1 MGALRSHLMAESSTP
16 GLGDLMGLFGPNN
29 PFSGISKSIAQF
41 QRGVSQFLDS
51 VEEPIQAFVPQI
63 TRTIKAADALVDQLS
78 GPIEKVAPSLNRFA
92 DMLSNPALLAL
103 PAELG
108 DFMNTLGDLAQRLQP
123 LGQLAESAGG
133 WFGLRPLAALRSGS
147 GTARSTPPVAS
158 PAPPPPPARTTAP
171 ATKAPAKRA
180 PAKKV
185 APKKAA
191 AATPDTA
198 APKKAA
204 PKKAAPKKAASRKA
218 AAKKTSARKAP
229 PKKAR

>member
-51 VEEPIQAFVPQI
+51 VEKFNDTMDQLNGVAKRVNGLLDTVEKPIQAFVPQI

-133 WFGLRPLAALRSGS
+133 WFGLRPLAALRSSSWGCS
-147 GTARSTPPVAS
+147 VRMRS
-158 PAPPPPPARTTAP
+158 
-171 ATKAPAKRA
+171 K
-180 PAKKV
+180 
-185 APKKAA
+185 
-191 AATPDTA
+191 
-198 APKKAA
+198 
-204 PKKAAPKKAASRKA
+204 
-218 AAKKTSARKAP
+218 
-229 PKKAR
+229 

>member
-1 MGALRSHLMAESSTP
+1 MAESSTP

-51 VEEPIQAFVPQI
+51 VEKFNDTMDQLNGVAKRVNGLLDTVEEPIQAFVPQI

-147 GTARSTPPVAS
+147 GT
-158 PAPPPPPARTTAP
+158 
-171 ATKAPAKRA
+171 
-180 PAKKV
+180 
-185 APKKAA
+185 
-191 AATPDTA
+191 
-198 APKKAA
+198 
-204 PKKAAPKKAASRKA
+204 
-218 AAKKTSARKAP
+218 
-229 PKKAR
+229 